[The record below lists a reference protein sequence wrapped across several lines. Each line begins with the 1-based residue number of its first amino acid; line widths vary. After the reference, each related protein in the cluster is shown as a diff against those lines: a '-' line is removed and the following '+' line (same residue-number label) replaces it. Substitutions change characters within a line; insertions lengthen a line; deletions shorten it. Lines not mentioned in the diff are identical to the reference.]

1 MIRFSREVPMRVPV
15 ALLLPLLL
23 LVPGATADA
32 QEEPAA
38 PAAANPLGSV
48 DWLRGPATARVR
60 DLAEIL
66 VPEGFV
72 FAGAEDTARLME
84 MMENPSSGKEAGFLA
99 PDALLAET
107 GADPADAWFIVF
119 EWNDIGYVEN
129 AEQEELDADA
139 ILESLKEGTKAANE
153 ERRKRGWGTVEVV
166 GFEVAPRYDPA
177 TKNLEWAVRARS
189 AQGDSVNHNVRLLGR
204 KGVMEA
210 TLVLEPDLLAA
221 TLPKLAE
228 CLKGF
233 SFVSGETYGE
243 YRAGDKIW
251 KYGLTG
257 LIVGGGAA
265 VAAKAGLFAKFFKV
279 IGKVL
284 IVIVA
289 AVGAV
294 FAKIFGRRK
303 RRDTFPANPSDAP
316 PRT

>member
-1 MIRFSREVPMRVPV
+1 MRLRLVLPV
-15 ALLLPLLL
+15 LALLFAGPA
-23 LVPGATADA
+23 VA

-38 PAAANPLGSV
+38 PPPAEAPGPLDSV
-48 DWLRGPATARVR
+48 RWVRGPATARLR
-60 DLAEIL
+60 DLAEVA

-72 FAGAEDTARLME
+72 FAGAEDTALLMK
-84 MMENPSSGKEAGFLA
+84 MMENPRSNREAGFLA
-99 PDALLAET
+99 PDAILAET
-107 GADPADAWFIVF
+107 DSDPADAWFIVF
-119 EWNDIGYVEN
+119 EWSDIGYVEN
-129 AEQEELDADA
+129 AEEEELDADA

-166 GFEVAPRYDPA
+166 GFDVPPRYDPV
-177 TKNLEWAVRARS
+177 TKNLEWAVRAQS
-189 AQGDSVNHNVRLLGR
+189 EQGFSVNHNVRLLGR

-210 TLVLEPDLLAA
+210 TLVLSPELLAV

-265 VAAKAGLFAKFFKV
+265 VAAKAGLFAKLFKV
-279 IGKVL
+279 LGKFV